1 MSHTMFSVSAFVDNA
16 YVFQSDIFGT
26 RDEVNNL
33 MNLLKS
39 SNTGDIK
46 FQLYKHFP
54 RGSLKQGTQHTID
67 YTSMNL
73 YNHDKLPFTY
83 ILESPS
89 NNDEYLFDGIW
100 DEDYLGWILTQEQ
113 ARIALENG
121 VHNDLEIDNIDFDL
135 DEFKNMILYPYDET
149 KNTYILVPTEECSIY
164 GQKYF
169 SFGKWRNK
177 SFGWVF
183 GQEYIESLIS
193 FGVTQYKEEDEA
205 EETEAE
211 SDESDESDESEA
223 EAESDAESD
232 ESDESE
238 AEEEAESDESEE
250 TESEESEVDTEV
262 YDFEGFTI
270 EYYKNGLLMKCQSNH
285 PLIGEKYLVNGY
297 WNVRLGGWVFKKE
310 ELENLTLNGA
320 KLIKQEEVMTDTLST
335 TFEKMTYTVYGKGHL
350 LIPKKNHPDFGEKY
364 YYNGYWM
371 PKQNAWFF
379 RGRYSEF
386 VKNCGAKE
394 I

>member
-1 MSHTMFSVSAFVDNA
+1 MSSTMFSVAAFINDTF
-16 YVFQSDIFGT
+16 VFQSDIFGT
-26 RDEVNNL
+26 RDEVGNL

-54 RGSLKQGTQHTID
+54 RGSLQRGNQPIID

-73 YNHDKLPFTY
+73 YNHDSIPFTY
-83 ILESPS
+83 VIEAPRLS
-89 NNDEYLFDGIW
+89 NNETSLFDGVW

-135 DEFKNMILYPYDET
+135 DELKNMVLYPYNET
-149 KNTYILVPTEECSIY
+149 KNTYILVPTEECSVY

-169 SFGKWRNK
+169 SFGKWRKK

-183 GQEYIESLIS
+183 GEEYIDDLIS
-193 FGVTQYKEEDEA
+193 FGVTQYREEE
-205 EETEAE
+205 
-211 SDESDESDESEA
+211 ESE
-223 EAESDAESD
+223 
-232 ESDESE
+232 ESE
-238 AEEEAESDESEE
+238 AEESEEEESEAEESEAEESEEEESEEAESEE
-250 TESEESEVDTEV
+250 EAEESEVDSDV

-270 EYYKNGLLMKCQSNH
+270 EYYKRGLLLKCHSSH
-285 PLIGEKYLVNGY
+285 PLTGEKYLGNGY
-297 WNVRLGGWVFKKE
+297 WNNRLGGWVFKTE
-310 ELENLTLNGA
+310 ELETLTINGA
-320 KLIKQEEVMTDTLST
+320 KLIKQEEDMTDTHST
-335 TFEKMTYTVYGKGHL
+335 TFDKMTYTVYGKGHL

-364 YYNGYWM
+364 YHNGYWM

-379 RGRYSEF
+379 RGRYSDF
-386 VKNCGAKE
+386 VTNCGAKE

>member
-1 MSHTMFSVSAFVDNA
+1 MSHTMFSVAAFINNA

-149 KNTYILVPTEECSIY
+149 KNTYILVPTEECSVY

-169 SFGKWRNK
+169 SFGKWRKK

-183 GQEYIESLIS
+183 GEEYIDALIS
-193 FGVTQYKEEDEA
+193 FGVTQYREEE
-205 EETEAE
+205 
-211 SDESDESDESEA
+211 
-223 EAESDAESD
+223 
-232 ESDESE
+232 ESE
-238 AEEEAESDESEE
+238 AEESEESEAEESEAE
-250 TESEESEVDTEV
+250 ESEAEESEESEESEVDSEV

-270 EYYKNGLLMKCQSNH
+270 EYYKRGLLLKCPSSH
-285 PLIGEKYLVNGY
+285 PLTGEKYLGNGF
-297 WNVRLGGWVFKKE
+297 WNNRLCGWVFKTE
-310 ELENLTLNGA
+310 ELETLKINGA
-320 KLIKQEEVMTDTLST
+320 KLIKQEEDMTDTRST
-335 TFEKMTYTVYGKGHL
+335 TFDEMTYTVYGKGHL

-379 RGRYSEF
+379 RGRFSDF
-386 VKNCGAKE
+386 VTNCGAKE